1 MKNID
6 YTRKS
11 FGNISAVSV
20 VLACVFFSYLF
31 FSLQYGGPTYLM
43 DEIGYLTKA
52 AAIAGHKIDL
62 AYDYHAGYAFLLAPL
77 FKLLSDPSDIWYGVL
92 AVNAAVWTLTFGVLF
107 LFLRAAFPERA
118 TKVTLAVTIA
128 SACYPAWIAMSGYAF
143 ATTWF
148 VFIYMLSVFVL
159 QQAIRSRPLL
169 IVIYSLLVGFL
180 YWIHPTGL
188 AVVIASFFAVI
199 GYAISSRHVVIV
211 PLHFFITVVM
221 VLSYRY
227 GVDPWLNDIT
237 SYTEVLF
244 SQHYDEK
251 IPRLVNNLK
260 NVQFWILCVLLALGH
275 FSYILIASLGVCSYA
290 FFDVW
295 NRFFLAVK
303 ADQRRASS
311 GNMDWVFAYLAIATL
326 GMALVGSLSFAS
338 NWGIGGIRMD
348 VWFYGRYSEMTLLPL
363 IAVGMMSPW
372 RIRYAILTA
381 LFLLVTAFLLS
392 IAQQCYQLD
401 PVYNSL
407 NLQAFW
413 PRSLVGE
420 RGDLKYWFLMG
431 AMAVV
436 LVYAVK
442 KRRFLWVALPLYV
455 TSIYAHSSFH
465 FATREAHSTPSGIVQ
480 YVRSHFSPSDT
491 TCTGFDP
498 YIGSEVELQT
508 SSVDIFIKERRNLHA
523 YYLYDYGLRG
533 MSPEEWLRDCNGPY
547 LTYRSDQFMRPTSA
561 SYIAREEKSGL
572 FLVVRS
578 TESSMVPRGPN
589 PVNLDGAYFD
599 SSDTFCVLAGCYSQS
614 AKQLAM
620 FSQVG
625 RYEREELVTSKSAG
639 YLFYGPYYSLKR
651 GHYQVKLSGDFVN
664 LDGVIIDVTSNSG
677 SVRHAI
683 VTGSESYDPAK
694 KEIAMSFSLDH
705 DVDDIEIRMYVDA
718 TATLGVTSYI
728 IGLQK

>member
-1 MKNID
+1 MTNID
-6 YTRKS
+6 YTRN
-11 FGNISAVSV
+11 FFQNAGPVSV
-20 VLACVFFSYLF
+20 MLACVFFCYLF

-52 AAIAGHKIDL
+52 AAIAGHSIDL
-62 AYDYHAGYAFLLAPL
+62 AYDYHGGYAFLLAPL
-77 FKLLSDPSDIWYGVL
+77 FKILSDPSDIWFGVL

-107 LFLRAAFPERA
+107 FFLRAAFPERA
-118 TKVTLAVTIA
+118 IKVTLAVTIT
-128 SACYPAWIAMSGYAF
+128 SAFYPAWIAMSGYALT
-143 ATTWF
+143 TTWF
-148 VFIYMLSVFVL
+148 VLIYMLSVFVL
-159 QQAIRSRPLL
+159 QQATRSRPPL

-199 GYAISSRHVVIV
+199 GYAISSRHLAIV
-211 PLHFFITVVM
+211 PLHFSITVVM

-227 GVDPWLNDIT
+227 GVDPWLNGIT
-237 SYTEVLF
+237 SYGEVLF

-260 NVQFWILCVLLALGH
+260 NLQFWILWVLLALGH
-275 FSYILIASLGVCSYA
+275 LSYILIASLGVCSYA

-295 NRFFLAVK
+295 NRFFQ
-303 ADQRRASS
+303 ADRGDQKRASP

-326 GMALVGSLSFAS
+326 GMALMGSLSFAS
-338 NWGIGGIRMD
+338 NWGIGKVRMD
-348 VWFYGRYSEMTLLPL
+348 FWFYGRYSEMTLLPL

-372 RIRYAILTA
+372 RIRYAIITA
-381 LFLLVTAFLLS
+381 LFLLANAFLLS
-392 IAQQCYQLD
+392 IAQQWYQLD

-413 PRSLVGE
+413 PRYLVGE

-431 AMAVV
+431 TVAGI

-465 FATREAHSTPSGIVQ
+465 LTTREGHSTPSGIVQ

-498 YIGSEVELQT
+498 YVSSEIELET

-547 LTYRSDQFMRPTSA
+547 LTYRSDQFMRPNSA
-561 SYIAREEKSGL
+561 TYIAREQKTGL

-578 TESSMVPRGPN
+578 KELSKVPRGLN
-589 PVNLDGAYFD
+589 PVTLDGAYFD
-599 SSDTFCVLAGCYSQS
+599 SSDTFCVVAGCYSQS

-639 YLFYGPYYSLKR
+639 YLFYGPYYALKR
-651 GHYQVKLSGDFVN
+651 GDYQVRLSGNFVN
-664 LDGVIIDVTSNSG
+664 LDGVIVDVVSNSG
-677 SVRHAI
+677 SVRHAE
-683 VTGSESYDPAK
+683 VSGSESYDPAN
-694 KEIAMSFSLDH
+694 EGIVMSFSLEH
-705 DVDDIEIRMYVDA
+705 DVEDIEVRMYVDS
-718 TATLGVTSYI
+718 TSMLGVTSYTI
-728 IGLQK
+728 EAQK